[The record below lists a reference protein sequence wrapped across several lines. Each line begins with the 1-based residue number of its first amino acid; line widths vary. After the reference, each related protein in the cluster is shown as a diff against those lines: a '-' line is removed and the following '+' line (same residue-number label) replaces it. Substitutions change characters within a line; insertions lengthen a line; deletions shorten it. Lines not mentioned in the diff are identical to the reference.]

1 MNSLLY
7 ISTVLI
13 WGSTWL
19 AIAWQ
24 VGEVAVPVSVFYR
37 FLIAALVLLIG
48 LTLLRRRQALQ
59 TRDHLFCLLQ
69 GAVSLV

>member
-37 FLIAALVLLIG
+37 FLIAALVLLAG
-48 LTLLRRRQALQ
+48 LTLLRRRQALH
-59 TRDHLFCLLQ
+59 TRTIFSACCR